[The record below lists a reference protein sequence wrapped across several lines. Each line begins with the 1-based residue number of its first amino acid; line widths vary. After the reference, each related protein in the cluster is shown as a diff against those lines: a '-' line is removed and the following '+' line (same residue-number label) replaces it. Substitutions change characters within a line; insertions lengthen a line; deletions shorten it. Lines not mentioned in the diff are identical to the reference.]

1 MKKQRG
7 VIPSFV
13 KCFVL
18 QSNFYI
24 NYTYGKN
31 EKKTLIR
38 SLRYIGRR
46 LNVELGKTKIQFD
59 SNWSTIASFTL

>member
-7 VIPSFV
+7 VIPNFV

-24 NYTYGKN
+24 KYTYGNN

-38 SLRYIGRR
+38 SLRYIGRQ
-46 LNVELGKTKIQFD
+46 LNVELGKTEIKID
-59 SNWSTIASFTL
+59 SN

>member
-24 NYTYGKN
+24 KN
-31 EKKTLIR
+31 TNGNNDKKTLIR
-38 SLRYIGRR
+38 SLPYIGGR
-46 LNVELGKTKIQFD
+46 LTVELGTMEIQID
-59 SNWSTIASFTL
+59 SN

>member
-1 MKKQRG
+1 MKKQRS
-7 VIPSFV
+7 VTPSFV

-24 NYTYGKN
+24 KYTFGKN

-38 SLRYIGRR
+38 SLRYIGGR
-46 LNVELGKTKIQFD
+46 LNVDLGKTEIQID
-59 SNWSTIASFTL
+59 SN

>member
-7 VIPSFV
+7 VIPSFI

-18 QSNFYI
+18 LSNFYI
-24 NYTYGKN
+24 NYTYGNK

-38 SLRYIGRR
+38 SLRYIGGL
-46 LNVELGKTKIQFD
+46 LNVELGKTEIQID
-59 SNWSTIASFTL
+59 SN

>member
-7 VIPSFV
+7 VMPSFV
-13 KCFVL
+13 KCFVF

-31 EKKTLIR
+31 EKKTFGVYVI
-38 SLRYIGRR
+38 
-46 LNVELGKTKIQFD
+46 
-59 SNWSTIASFTL
+59 

>member
-13 KCFVL
+13 KRFVL

-24 NYTYGKN
+24 KYTYGNN

-38 SLRYIGRR
+38 SLRFIGGR
-46 LNVELGKTKIQFD
+46 LKVELGKTEIQVD
-59 SNWSTIASFTL
+59 SN

>member
-18 QSNFYI
+18 QSNFNI
-24 NYTYGKN
+24 KYTYGKN
-31 EKKTLIR
+31 EKKTIIR
-38 SLRYIGRR
+38 SLRYIGGR
-46 LNVELGKTKIQFD
+46 LNVELDVKCRKTGIQID
-59 SNWSTIASFTL
+59 SN

>member
-1 MKKQRG
+1 MKMHCG

-24 NYTYGKN
+24 KYTYGEEN

-38 SLRYIGRR
+38 SLCYIGGQ
-46 LNVELGKTKIQFD
+46 LNVELGKTEIQIV
-59 SNWSTIASFTL
+59 SN

>member
-1 MKKQRG
+1 MEKQRG

-18 QSNFYI
+18 QSNFCI
-24 NYTYGKN
+24 KYTYGEN

-38 SLRYIGRR
+38 SLRFIGGR
-46 LNVELGKTKIQFD
+46 LNVELGRRRFKLIQID
-59 SNWSTIASFTL
+59 

>member
-1 MKKQRG
+1 MKKQRS

-24 NYTYGKN
+24 KYTYGNN
-31 EKKTLIR
+31 EKKTLTR
-38 SLRYIGRR
+38 SLRYIGGR
-46 LNVELGKTKIQFD
+46 LNVELGKTDIQND
-59 SNWSTIASFTL
+59 KQ

>member
-1 MKKQRG
+1 MEKQRG

-24 NYTYGKN
+24 KYTYGNN
-31 EKKTLIR
+31 EKKTLKR
-38 SLRYIGRR
+38 RLRYMRGR
-46 LNVELGKTKIQFD
+46 LNVELGKTEIQID
-59 SNWSTIASFTL
+59 SN

>member
-1 MKKQRG
+1 MKKQRR

-13 KCFVL
+13 NCFVL
-18 QSNFYI
+18 LPNFYI

-38 SLRYIGRR
+38 SLRYIGGR
-46 LNVELGKTKIQFD
+46 LNVELEKTEIQID
-59 SNWSTIASFTL
+59 SN

>member
-1 MKKQRG
+1 MKKQCG
-7 VIPSFV
+7 VISSFV

-24 NYTYGKN
+24 KYTYAKN

-38 SLRYIGRR
+38 SLRYIGGR
-46 LNVELGKTKIQFD
+46 LNVELGKTEIQID
-59 SNWSTIASFTL
+59 SN

>member
-24 NYTYGKN
+24 KYIYGNN
-31 EKKTLIR
+31 EKKTLIQ
-38 SLRYIGRR
+38 SLRYIGGR
-46 LNVELGKTKIQFD
+46 LNVELGKTEI
-59 SNWSTIASFTL
+59 

>member
-24 NYTYGKN
+24 KYTYGKN

-38 SLRYIGRR
+38 SLRYIGGR
-46 LNVELGKTKIQFD
+46 LNVELGKTEIQIG
-59 SNWSTIASFTL
+59 SN

>member
-1 MKKQRG
+1 MKKQRS

-24 NYTYGKN
+24 KYTYGNN

-38 SLRYIGRR
+38 SLRYIVGQ
-46 LNVELGKTKIQFD
+46 LNVELGKTDIQND
-59 SNWSTIASFTL
+59 KQ

>member
-24 NYTYGKN
+24 NYTYVKN
-31 EKKTLIR
+31 EMKTLIR

-46 LNVELGKTKIQFD
+46 LNVEIGKTEIQID
-59 SNWSTIASFTL
+59 SN

>member
-18 QSNFYI
+18 QSYFYI
-24 NYTYGKN
+24 IYTYVKN
-31 EKKTLIR
+31 EKNTLIR
-38 SLRYIGRR
+38 SLRYIGGH
-46 LNVELGKTKIQFD
+46 LFIELGKSEIQSD
-59 SNWSTIASFTL
+59 SN

>member
-7 VIPSFV
+7 VIWSFV

-24 NYTYGKN
+24 RFIYGNN
-31 EKKTLIR
+31 ENKTLIR
-38 SLRYIGRR
+38 SLRYIGGR
-46 LNVELGKTKIQFD
+46 LNVELGKTEIQID
-59 SNWSTIASFTL
+59 SN